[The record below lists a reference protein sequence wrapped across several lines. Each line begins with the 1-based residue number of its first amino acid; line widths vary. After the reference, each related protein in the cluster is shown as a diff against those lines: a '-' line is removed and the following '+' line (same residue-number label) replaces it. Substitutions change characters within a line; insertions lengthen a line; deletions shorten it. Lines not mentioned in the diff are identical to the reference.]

1 MRKFF
6 TLLVMSA
13 LFGTS
18 AMAQAV
24 IKFEKTIHD
33 FGQFDKNK
41 IQTYEFVFVNSGD
54 KPLVIHQA
62 YGSCGCTVPQ
72 FSKDPIEPGKK
83 GVIKVSKKGGNAA
96 KMRFFSHR
104 CIGMFQTNHTNS
116 LYLLHKEYAAPI
128 VWIGTFRLSKS
139 KAFLTSRLR
148 ALSRRLRRRELCETF

>member
-83 GVIKVSKKGGNAA
+83 GVIKVSFNGKGQFNGRFKKSINIRSNASNA
-96 KMRFFSHR
+96 LTRIYIEGVVLEK
-104 CIGMFQTNHTNS
+104 
-116 LYLLHKEYAAPI
+116 P
-128 VWIGTFRLSKS
+128 KS
-139 KAFLTSRLR
+139 
-148 ALSRRLRRRELCETF
+148 